1 MTTPEERRARI
12 AEQVR
17 QAGFVSIDHLAGLFG
32 RTEQT
37 IRRDVNVLCDEGVL
51 RRRHGG
57 VELPAERENLPYEN
71 RRVLNLREK
80 RSIAAKVAEAIPD
93 GASLFFSIGT
103 TPELVA
109 QALGGH
115 SHLRVFTNNLN
126 VAVSCAAN
134 PTFEVTVA
142 GGRLRNRYRDVVGHD
157 VNAFFAQYQVDF
169 GVFGVGGI
177 GEDGGLLDFTDEEV
191 RAREAILANSR
202 RTILI
207 ADHSK
212 FGRNAIV
219 RGGAITDVDIFC
231 TDRTPPA
238 AIAAQLADGGV
249 ELLIADGGPQAP
261 TEGDR

>member
-1 MTTPEERRARI
+1 MVTPEERRARI

-17 QAGFVSIDHLAGLFG
+17 QGGFVSIEELARVFG

-57 VELPAERENLPYEN
+57 VELPVERENLPYES
-71 RRVLNLREK
+71 RKVLNMHEK
-80 RSIAAKVAEAIPD
+80 QAIAALVAMQVPD

-109 QALGGH
+109 QALRH
-115 SHLRVFTNNLN
+115 HAHLRVFTNNLN
-126 VAVSCAAN
+126 VAVTCTAN
-134 PTFEVTVA
+134 PTFDVTIA
-142 GGRLRNRYRDVVGHD
+142 GGRLRNRNRDVVGPD
-157 VNAFFAQYQVDF
+157 VEAFFSQYQVDF
-169 GVFGVGGI
+169 GIFGVGGI
-177 GEDGGLLDFTDEEV
+177 DADGGLLDFTDEEV

-202 RTILI
+202 RAILI

-219 RGGAITDVDIFC
+219 RGGALTDVDVFC
-231 TDRTPPA
+231 TDCALPA
-238 AIAAQLADGGV
+238 GLAGRLAAAEV
-249 ELLIADGGPQAP
+249 EVLVAEGTP
-261 TEGDR
+261 TERKAVS